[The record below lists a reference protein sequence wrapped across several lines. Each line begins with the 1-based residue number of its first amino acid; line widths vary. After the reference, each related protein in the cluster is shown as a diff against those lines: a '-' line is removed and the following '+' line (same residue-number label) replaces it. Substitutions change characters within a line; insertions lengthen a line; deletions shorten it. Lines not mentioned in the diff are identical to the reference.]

1 MKLRRPSTTRARH
14 VSHSEPDVFSRA
26 LCAGLVWPAWDS
38 TRASISLANEP
49 PRLRASA
56 EAAPEEHRRAF
67 TDEQLQALAL
77 ASIPPPPNHGI
88 EYRVSLPFFG
98 KRFYVTLFVGRE
110 RRARSRLVAEG
121 QLPVSQIV
129 KPDPV
134 AWTLI
139 LALTSFGALL
149 ALFIA
154 KAMFGVELGES
165 VALPD
170 VMQHLT
176 DIDLKPN

>member
-1 MKLRRPSTTRARH
+1 MSATQSRTSFHEPYAPVWSGPLGTAH
-14 VSHSEPDVFSRA
+14 AQASHSPTNH
-26 LCAGLVWPAWDS
+26 PAF
-38 TRASISLANEP
+38 E
-49 PRLRASA
+49 RLLKRL
-56 EAAPEEHRRAF
+56 PEEHRRAF